1 MDEQPIGILLSTKQW
16 NNIIRHH
23 KEESYCLQYVQKA
36 EELGNKVV
44 FFTLDHLSLRNDQVK
59 CFEYKRGKLIERG
72 TMKIPQV
79 IYNPTKYNK
88 KKSIKKLREL
98 IQTNKIKMINEHH
111 VIRQKRLL
119 KIIESN
125 PSLKGISN
133 KEEVGGTPP
142 FIIKIVCQKG
152 KDHKWRTPFHY
163 VKDMD
168 GDLYTLEELHSITG
182 SFSLSSIKEQV
193 KDISHSILDLIQ
205 YYYPGI
211 YELGLQ
217 FRINKKGQLKIDSTG
232 TIHSIIK
239 DLQFWKPEI
248 CKEIVEYPLEL
259 AHFYQHHSDVM
270 NPVTLIKTEST
281 MKQLAQEKVKGNK
294 VIWVKLIEMDEES
307 PVIKLPLHLFH
318 TDLGGITVLK
328 FGVNEETFKFIPD
341 DDVTMLG
348 ENTYNT
354 PIELFISSNLVR
366 KMHIPL
372 DMVYQMS
379 ARQSVVQIGPLI
391 GFLLGNKNQSYHLS
405 YMEKFKDRLGL
416 YERYGGTVIA
426 FSARSINWEEN
437 IAYGMVYDPTEKVW
451 RYGSTSIPSV
461 IYRRNFHQDQHTI
474 EKLKILTNN
483 QLFNSHH
490 FTKSDL
496 TQMQEEPQL
505 KRHLPSTYLLQDLD
519 EMIRFVK
526 EKNKIILKPVSL
538 SRGRGIFILEY
549 KSEVFYLHE
558 SSNKLKLCHSITTP
572 QALYDKL
579 FELNVFSYPYLYQTY
594 IDLLKIEGRP
604 FDVRVVMQK
613 IEEDKWK
620 CSGIECRVAG
630 INEELTNIA
639 RGGKALCLR
648 EALDHS
654 NAPLSYSYAHK
665 GIVDLCQRFCALMDQ
680 KDEHYAEFGLDIA
693 LDYRTYPWILEANIF
708 PSFKGFKKMDYD
720 TYLAIR
726 YQPLFYAVHLQ
737 GFQVVHPRT

>member
-23 KEESYCLQYVQKA
+23 KEESYCLHYVQKA
-36 EELGNKVV
+36 EELGDKVV

-59 CFEYKRGKLIERG
+59 SFEYRNGQLIERG
-72 TMKIPQV
+72 TLKIPQV

-88 KKSIKKLREL
+88 KKSINKLREL
-98 IQTNKIKMINEHH
+98 IQKNKIKMINEHH

-133 KEEVGGTPP
+133 KEVGSNPP
-142 FIIKIVCQKG
+142 FFIKIVCQKR
-152 KDHKWRTPFHY
+152 KEHKWRTPFLY

-193 KDISHSILDLIQ
+193 NNLSHSILDLIQ

-217 FRINKKGQLKIDSTG
+217 YRMNMKGQLKIDSTD

-239 DLQFWKPEI
+239 DLQIWNPEI
-248 CKEIVEYPLEL
+248 CKEIVQYPLEL
-259 AHFYQHHSDVM
+259 AHSYQHHSEFI
-270 NPVTLIKTEST
+270 NPDAIIEKDST
-281 MKQLAQEKVKGNK
+281 IKQLSKEKGKGNE
-294 VIWVKLIEMDEES
+294 VIWVKFIEMDGES
-307 PVIKLPLHLFH
+307 PVIKLPQHLYNKGF
-318 TDLGGITVLK
+318 GGLTVLK
-328 FGVNEETFKFIPD
+328 FGVNEETIKFIPYD
-341 DDVTMLG
+341 DFTMIR
-348 ENTYNT
+348 ENTYNN
-354 PIELFISSNLVR
+354 PIELFISSNLIK

-379 ARQSVVQIGPLI
+379 ARQNGVQIGPLI
-391 GFLLGNKNQSYHLS
+391 GFLLGNKNQTYHLN

-416 YERYGGTVIA
+416 YESFGGTVIA

-437 IAYGMVYDPTEKVW
+437 IAYGMVYDPSEKVW

-461 IYRRNFHQDQHTI
+461 IYRRNFHQDKHTI

-496 TQMQEEPQL
+496 TQMQDEPQL
-505 KRHLPSTYLLQDLD
+505 KRHLPSTYLLQDLE

-558 SSNKLKLCHSITTP
+558 SSNKLKLCHSISTP
-572 QALYDKL
+572 QGLYDKL
-579 FELNVFSYPYLYQTY
+579 VELNVFSYPYLYQTY

-613 IEEDKWK
+613 TEEDKWI

-639 RGGKALCLR
+639 RGGKALHLK
-648 EALDHS
+648 EALDDS

-665 GIVDLCQRFCALMDQ
+665 AIVDLCQRFCALMDQ

-737 GFQVVHPRT
+737 GFQVVQPRT